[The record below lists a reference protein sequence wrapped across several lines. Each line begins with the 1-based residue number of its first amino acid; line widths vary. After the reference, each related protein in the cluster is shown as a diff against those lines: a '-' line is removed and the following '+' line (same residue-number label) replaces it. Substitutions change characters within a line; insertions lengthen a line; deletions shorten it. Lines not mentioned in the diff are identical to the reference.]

1 VTRPVRF
8 EDEADAEYRAAGRW
22 YEGRREH
29 LGIEFFDA
37 VDATIDKIVAM
48 PNAGVPVP
56 GLTSE
61 LLVRRRPVTRFPYH
75 VVYLD
80 TSTQIRI
87 LAIAH
92 DRRRPGY
99 WLRRLGSG
107 NPGR

>member
-1 VTRPVRF
+1 MTRSVRF

-56 GLTSE
+56 SVTSE

-80 TSTQIRI
+80 TSIHIRI

-99 WLRRLGSG
+99 WLRRLGLD